1 MFALG
6 SVVSMSMSGPGSRRG
21 SHLPYRTLAGVVPCP
36 KGWLIASAKLQG
48 ITMAPEQPRV
58 VPTFLEVL
66 DYKPAFQVVALF
78 SPVGLLDEPDSRG
91 RACDRQARAL
101 LGRPRSGAVLSAP
114 VRGTLKCNSYSEA
127 KEANGGHLGAIGW
140 RMLKRTVEVHEQMA
154 PYWQRTI
161 FEVHPELSF
170 FQLNE
175 DKPVRFSKHTKAGR
189 DERRALLD
197 GRMPGVERIIGEKI
211 RGVSTAH
218 LLDAAACLW
227 TARRIIARGVVHLP
241 EDPEWDSEGLRME
254 FVQ

>member
-1 MFALG
+1 
-6 SVVSMSMSGPGSRRG
+6 MSMSRPGSGRG
-21 SHLPYRTLAGVVPCP
+21 SHLPYRTLAGVVPVP
-36 KGWLIASAKLQG
+36 KGWLMASAKLQG
-48 ITMAPEQPRV
+48 ITMAPEQPQV
-58 VPTFLEVL
+58 VSTFLEVL

-91 RACDRQARAL
+91 RTCDREARAL

-114 VRGTLKCNSYSEA
+114 VRASLKCDSYPEA
-127 KEANGGHLGAIGW
+127 KEVNGGRLSAIGW
-140 RMLKRTVEVHEQMA
+140 RMLKRTAEVHEQMA

-161 FEVHPELSF
+161 SEVHPELSF
-170 FQLNE
+170 FQLN
-175 DKPVRFSKHTKAGR
+175 DDRPVRFSKHTRAGR

-211 RGVSTAH
+211 PGATLAQ

-227 TARRIIARGVVHLP
+227 TARRVIARGVVHLP
-241 EDPEWDSEGLRME
+241 ENPEWDSEGIRME